1 MNQRIL
7 LGTLPRV
14 ILILVA
20 LWLAITNGGWYLLW
34 LLLVPAL
41 AWDIFRV
48 FRPAPAGSAPAKF
61 SEPGRHRVVLQ
72 VAGPNVIL
80 VIREIRR
87 TRGLSLLE
95 AKQLVEAAPVVV
107 AEGLSEQ
114 SAELVADRLRAV
126 GARALAAPIG
136 EM

>member
-7 LGTLPRV
+7 VGVLPRV
-14 ILILVA
+14 IVLLLAV
-20 LWLAITNGGWYLLW
+20 WLATNGGWSLLW
-34 LLLVPAL
+34 LLLVPVL

-48 FRPAPAGSAPAKF
+48 FRPGAPRVPARF

-72 VAGPNVIL
+72 VPGPRTVQVIL
-80 VIREIRR
+80 EIRR
-87 TRGLSLLE
+87 TRGLGLKE
-95 AKQLVEAAPVVV
+95 ARELVESAPVVV

-114 SAELVADRLRAV
+114 SAELVADRLRAA

>member
-1 MNQRIL
+1 MPRRIL
-7 LGTLPRV
+7 FSALARGV
-14 ILILVA
+14 AILAAV
-20 LWLAITNGGWYLLW
+20 WLATAGGWNLLW

-41 AWDIFRV
+41 AWDIFKV
-48 FRPAPAGSAPAKF
+48 FRPDLVGRTPARF
-61 SEPGRHRVVLQ
+61 SEPGQHRVVLQ
-72 VAGPNVIL
+72 VPGSKPIL

-87 TRGLSLLE
+87 TRGLGLRE
-95 AKQLVEAAPVVV
+95 AKELVESAPVVV

-114 SAELVADRLRAV
+114 SAELVADRLRAA

>member
-1 MNQRIL
+1 MSRRIL
-7 LGTLPRV
+7 LGAVPRG
-14 ILILVA
+14 LVLLA
-20 LWLAITNGGWYLLW
+20 AVWLATNGGWYLLW

-48 FRPAPAGSAPAKF
+48 FRPAPTGRAPAKF

-72 VAGPNVIL
+72 VPGPNLIL

-87 TRGLSLLE
+87 TRGLGLLE
-95 AKQLVEAAPVVV
+95 AKQMVESAPVVV

-114 SAELVADRLRAV
+114 SAELVADRLRAA

>member
-1 MNQRIL
+1 MPRRIL
-7 LGTLPRV
+7 FSALARV
-14 ILILVA
+14 VA
-20 LWLAITNGGWYLLW
+20 VLAAVWLATAGGWNLLW
-34 LLLVPAL
+34 LLLVPPL
-41 AWDIFRV
+41 AWDIFKV
-48 FRPAPAGSAPAKF
+48 FRPDLVGRRTPARF

-72 VAGPNVIL
+72 VPGSKPIL

-87 TRGLSLLE
+87 TRGLGLLE
-95 AKQLVEAAPVVV
+95 AKELVESAPVVV

-114 SAELVADRLRAV
+114 SAELVADRLRAA

>member
-1 MNQRIL
+1 MNRRML
-7 LGTLPRV
+7 LHVLPRV
-14 ILILVA
+14 IVLLAAV
-20 LWLAITNGGWYLLW
+20 WLATNGGWYLLW
-34 LLLVPAL
+34 LLLVPGL
-41 AWDIFRV
+41 AWDIFRA
-48 FRPAPAGSAPAKF
+48 FRPAPAGSAPARF
-61 SEPGRHRVVLQ
+61 SEPGGYRVVLQ
-72 VAGPNVIL
+72 VVGPNVIR

-87 TRGLSLLE
+87 TRGLDLLQ

-114 SAELVADRLRAV
+114 SAELVADRLRAA